1 MASGQRVAI
10 GIAAVPFLVVLF
22 LLLSG
27 GGREPI
33 FPGLDPARVSRIEMV
48 QGDTRLELRRGDSG
62 WVVASAADAPGN
74 AARIDAMIDSMA
86 HLRGRSVTSAVPQR
100 RQPLSLTFRDASGAS
115 LGAAGFWT
123 GEAQRLG
130 PNGEPGQRLTL
141 AETPA
146 LPLWPSAWSS
156 LRAPA
161 IAPGAIR
168 SAERITPSGT
178 VQLTPAGAAEAN
190 MVLSEIASP
199 GFVVASDLNWTGS
212 PTLRLHLKD
221 ESIVDAQQTQS
232 ADGQLYVRMASDTRA
247 DVRAARL
254 FAFPVRRSLP

>member
-10 GIAAVPFLVVLF
+10 GIAAVPFLAVLL

-27 GGREPI
+27 GGREAI
-33 FPGLDPARVSRIEMV
+33 FPGLDPASVSRIEMQ
-48 QGDTRLELRRGDSG
+48 QGDTRLEMRRGDSG

-86 HLRGRSVTSAVPQR
+86 HLRGRTAANPAAQR
-100 RQPLSLTFRDASGAS
+100 RPPLSLMFRDASGRS
-115 LGAAGFWT
+115 LGAAGFWS

-156 LRAPA
+156 LRAPS
-161 IAPGAIR
+161 IAPGAVR
-168 SAERITPSGT
+168 SAERITPDGA
-178 VQLTPAGAAEAN
+178 VQLPPSDAAAAN
-190 MVLSEIASP
+190 MILSELASP
-199 GFVVASDLNWTGS
+199 GFVAASDLNWTGS
-212 PTLRLHLKD
+212 PMLRLHLKD
-221 ESIVDAQQTQS
+221 GSIVDAQQTQS
-232 ADGQLYVRMASDTRA
+232 GDGQMYVRMASDTRA

-254 FAFPVRRSLP
+254 FAFPVRRALP